1 MRGGKVTEWAEA
13 LRVLPRDLPEALHRL
28 YRESVTL
35 HEELIHFRQK
45 VHEGPMVHI
54 DETMSLAESALRE
67 ASEGL
72 SFAQIEASKE
82 VYCHDEQAGTDRQPR

>member
-1 MRGGKVTEWAEA
+1 MRDGKVTEWAEA
-13 LRVLPRDLPEALHRL
+13 LRVPPTELPEALRRL

-54 DETMSLAESALRE
+54 DEAMSLAESALRE
-67 ASEGL
+67 ASEAL
-72 SFAQIEASKE
+72 SFAYLEASKE
-82 VYCHDEQAGTDRQPR
+82 VY

>member
-13 LRVLPRDLPEALHRL
+13 LRVPPTELPEALRRL

-54 DETMSLAESALRE
+54 DEAMSLAESALRE
-67 ASEGL
+67 ASEAL
-72 SFAQIEASKE
+72 SFAYLEASKE
-82 VYCHDEQAGTDRQPR
+82 VY

>member
-13 LRVLPRDLPEALHRL
+13 LRVPPRDLPEALRRL

-54 DETMSLAESALRE
+54 DEAMALAESALRE
-67 ASEGL
+67 ASEGI
-72 SFAQIEASKE
+72 SFAQLEASRE
-82 VYCHDEQAGTDRQPR
+82 VH

>member
-13 LRVLPRDLPEALHRL
+13 LSVPPRDLPEALRRL

-45 VHEGPMVHI
+45 VHERPLVHI
-54 DETMSLAESALRE
+54 DEALARAESALRE
-67 ASEGL
+67 ASDSL
-72 SFAQIEASKE
+72 SFAHREASRE
-82 VYCHDEQAGTDRQPR
+82 VY

>member
-1 MRGGKVTEWAEA
+1 VRGGKVTEWAEA
-13 LRVLPRDLPEALHRL
+13 LRVPPRELPDALRRL

-35 HEELIHFRQK
+35 HEDLIHFHQK

-54 DETMSLAESALRE
+54 DEAMALAESALRE

-72 SFAQIEASKE
+72 SFAQLEASRE
-82 VYCHDEQAGTDRQPR
+82 VY

>member
-1 MRGGKVTEWAEA
+1 MRGGMVTEWA
-13 LRVLPRDLPEALHRL
+13 DALHVSPKELPDELRRL

-45 VHEGPMVHI
+45 VHQRPLEHI
-54 DETMSLAESALRE
+54 SAALGVAENALSQ

-72 SFAQIEASKE
+72 SFALSEASRE
-82 VYCHDEQAGTDRQPR
+82 VY

>member
-13 LRVLPRDLPEALHRL
+13 LRVPPRDLPEALRRL

-35 HEELIHFRQK
+35 HEDLIHFRQK

-54 DETMSLAESALRE
+54 DEAMALAESALRE
-67 ASEGL
+67 ASEGI
-72 SFAQIEASKE
+72 SFAQLEASRE
-82 VYCHDEQAGTDRQPR
+82 VH

>member
-1 MRGGKVTEWAEA
+1 MRGGEVIEWAEA
-13 LRVLPRDLPEALHRL
+13 LRVPPRELPEALRRL

-54 DETMSLAESALRE
+54 DEAMSLAESALRE

-72 SFAQIEASKE
+72 SFAHLEASKE
-82 VYCHDEQAGTDRQPR
+82 VY

>member
-13 LRVLPRDLPEALHRL
+13 LRVPPRDLPEALHRL

-54 DETMSLAESALRE
+54 DEAMSLAESALRE

-72 SFAQIEASKE
+72 SFAQFEASKE
-82 VYCHDEQAGTDRQPR
+82 VY

>member
-1 MRGGKVTEWAEA
+1 VRGGKVTEWAEA
-13 LRVLPRDLPEALHRL
+13 LRVPPRDLPEALRRL

-54 DETMSLAESALRE
+54 DEAMALAESALRE
-67 ASEGL
+67 ASEGI
-72 SFAQIEASKE
+72 SFAQLEASRE
-82 VYCHDEQAGTDRQPR
+82 VH

>member
-13 LRVLPRDLPEALHRL
+13 LRVPPRDLPEVLHRL

-54 DETMSLAESALRE
+54 DEAMSLAESALRE

-72 SFAQIEASKE
+72 SFAHLEASKE
-82 VYCHDEQAGTDRQPR
+82 MY